1 MQLMM
6 LEDTII
12 TADSYSDKR
21 VKVLKNL
28 NFRNIDGKKEI
39 ILTSGSE
46 TVKAELTYSE
56 LTIIVPKGETITLKK
71 NYSYV
76 YKSSVINTLQ

>member
-1 MQLMM
+1 MV
-6 LEDTII
+6 LEDITI

-21 VKVLKNL
+21 IKVLKNL
-28 NFRNIDGKKEI
+28 NFRNIEGKKEI
-39 ILTSGSE
+39 ILISGSE

-71 NYSYV
+71 NNSYV
-76 YKSSVINTLQ
+76 YKGSVINTLQ